1 MGILLGP
8 TLVTRRK
15 NIFLYTIYL
24 FVCSFVLRF
33 YFQKSVDDNLSV
45 RPILSSFFFLF
56 LSFSDIAFST
66 PVAMTK
72 AVQDFEIDG
81 LLIDNYAL
89 TRFSQFL
96 EKGQGLR
103 VERTIEHPI
112 TYGLVL
118 PSGTPQTTQCVRRYM
133 RNYNHEI
140 FDHIAKYLIPIKV
153 RNEVK

>member
-1 MGILLGP
+1 
-8 TLVTRRK
+8 
-15 NIFLYTIYL
+15 
-24 FVCSFVLRF
+24 
-33 YFQKSVDDNLSV
+33 
-45 RPILSSFFFLF
+45 
-56 LSFSDIAFST
+56 
-66 PVAMTK
+66 MTK

-118 PSGTPQTTQCVRRYM
+118 PSGAPQTTQCVRRYM

-153 RNEVK
+153 RNEVKKRIKVDERRTILKVFKTRTVLIVTKETSLLSQRASEIPRLSSTVS

>member
-1 MGILLGP
+1 MSDQYHQ
-8 TLVTRRK
+8 V
-15 NIFLYTIYL
+15 
-24 FVCSFVLRF
+24 
-33 YFQKSVDDNLSV
+33 
-45 RPILSSFFFLF
+45 FFLF

-103 VERTIEHPI
+103 VERNAVTA
-112 TYGLVL
+112 LKKRA
-118 PSGTPQTTQCVRRYM
+118 PSR
-133 RNYNHEI
+133 
-140 FDHIAKYLIPIKV
+140 
-153 RNEVK
+153 

>member
-45 RPILSSFFFLF
+45 RPISSSFFLF

-118 PSGTPQTTQCVRRYM
+118 PSGAPQTTQCVRRYM

>member
-1 MGILLGP
+1 MSDQ
-8 TLVTRRK
+8 
-15 NIFLYTIYL
+15 YY
-24 FVCSFVLRF
+24 
-33 YFQKSVDDNLSV
+33 Q
-45 RPILSSFFFLF
+45 FFFLF

-118 PSGTPQTTQCVRRYM
+118 PSGAPQTTQCVRRYM